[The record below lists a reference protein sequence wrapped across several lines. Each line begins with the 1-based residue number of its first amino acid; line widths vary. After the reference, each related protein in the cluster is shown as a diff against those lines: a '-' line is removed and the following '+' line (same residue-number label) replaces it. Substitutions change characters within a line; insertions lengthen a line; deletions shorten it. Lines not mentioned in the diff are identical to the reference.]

1 MDLSIRNT
9 YSVLFPKG
17 ALARFRQ
24 SGTKPRASLR
34 LLSASAGVSI
44 RFRKKNEIVF
54 SGSIE
59 KSILLK
65 DKLLNKERK

>member
-1 MDLSIRNT
+1 MLPFIYSFLKALSLDSDR
-9 YSVLFPKG
+9 
-17 ALARFRQ
+17 AD
-24 SGTKPRASLR
+24 TKPRASLR

-59 KSILLK
+59 KSILL
-65 DKLLNKERK
+65 